1 MSQTSS
7 LAPRPSPLAP
17 LVFPILA
24 AFSRHDSA
32 LDWARNKAA
41 ESWGTVALSSPQFAF
56 RETDYYAA
64 TMGPELIKC
73 FWAFE
78 PLRDPG
84 ELSEWKRQAI
94 RWEAE
99 YAALKLQPESRP
111 LNLDPG
117 YITLAKLV
125 LASTKDHA
133 HRIYLGQDIYAEVT
147 LYFKDGRWQ
156 PRDWTFP
163 DYRRADYH
171 EFFLAARQLLRT
183 RLPAARSTG
192 GTT

>member
-1 MSQTSS
+1 MSQTPSFA
-7 LAPRPSPLAP
+7 LRPSPVAP
-17 LVFPILA
+17 VVLPILA
-24 AFSRHDSA
+24 AFSRHDAA
-32 LDWARNKAA
+32 LEWACRRAA
-41 ESWGTVALSSPQFAF
+41 EFWGTVALASPKFAF
-56 RETDYYAA
+56 RETDYYTAS
-64 TMGPELIKC
+64 MGPELIKC
-73 FWAFE
+73 FWAFA

-84 ELSEWKRQAI
+84 ELSAWKRQAI

-99 YAALKLQPESRP
+99 YAALGLHPELRP

-171 EFFLAARQLLRT
+171 EFFLAARQLLRG
-183 RLPAARSTG
+183 RP
-192 GTT
+192 